1 MGRPLCRASSNAP
14 ADQGRH
20 LISDARFGRGEKW
33 KSDPD
38 SLTGQGYDGTVI
50 STTAVDAYIEKN
62 SRRFVEELKELC
74 AFPSISNHGPDAVR
88 PARDWLASRLSRFTD
103 RVETL
108 EAGGLPALYAEVPG
122 TGSRKLL
129 LYQHYD
135 VQPVDP
141 LDLWASPP
149 FEPQEKDGRIIARGV
164 ADDKADVM
172 ARIHALE
179 TLKQLGELP
188 VTLRFLVEGEE
199 EIGSKSFEKIAHAH
213 ADKLKADG
221 CLWESG
227 SSFDDGGRPTLQFGC
242 RGLLY
247 VQLRVRMLDFDQ
259 HSGFASIYPSAAM
272 YLVGAL
278 ASLRDQDMHIKL
290 QGFYDKVV
298 PPSEADRRMMATIDP
313 EVEKRKQLVGF
324 ESLVRNPRS
333 EQVIEQML
341 FTPTCNVAGVT
352 TGYQGPGS
360 KTVLPAEATAKL
372 DFRLIPDMD
381 PAVVLEQLRQHLDNH
396 GFEKVEIVWSDAE
409 KPARSDPGSAVAKS
423 VIECVRELYG
433 EPILWPFMPATGP
446 MHPVVSDLGV
456 STVLPVGVGR
466 PDNRIHA
473 PNENI
478 HADDY
483 INTVR
488 LMCRVWERFGEG

>member
-1 MGRPLCRASSNAP
+1 M
-14 ADQGRH
+14 
-20 LISDARFGRGEKW
+20 
-33 KSDPD
+33 
-38 SLTGQGYDGTVI
+38 I
-50 STTAVDAYIEKN
+50 STSAVDAYIEK
-62 SRRFVEELKELC
+62 SAPRFVDELKELC
-74 AFPSISNHGPDAVR
+74 SFPSISNHGRDAVE
-88 PARDWLASRLSRFTD
+88 PARNWLADRLSRFTD

-108 EAGGLPALYAEVPG
+108 DAGGMPALYAEVPG
-122 TGSRKLL
+122 AGRRKLL

-141 LDLWASPP
+141 LDLWDSSP
-149 FEPQEKDGRIIARGV
+149 FEPVERDGRIIARGV
-164 ADDKADVM
+164 ADDKSDVM

-179 TLKQLGELP
+179 TLKALGTVP

-199 EIGSKSFEKIAHAH
+199 EIGSKTFEKIAHEH
-213 ADKLKADG
+213 AGKLSADG

-227 SSFDDGGRPTLQFGC
+227 SSFDDAGRPTIQFGC

-247 VQLRVRMLDFDQ
+247 VQLRVKMLAFDQ

-272 YLVGAL
+272 YMIGAL
-278 ASLRDQDMHIKL
+278 ASLRDQEMNIRID
-290 QGFYDKVV
+290 GFYDKVV
-298 PPSEADRRMMATIDP
+298 KPTEADRRMMAKIDP
-313 EVEKRKQLVGF
+313 EVDQRRKLVGF
-324 ESLVRNPRS
+324 DRLVRDPKPG
-333 EQVIEQML
+333 EVIEQVL
-341 FTPTCNVAGVT
+341 FTPTCNIAGVT

-372 DFRLIPDMD
+372 DFRLIPNQD
-381 PAVVLEQLRQHLDNH
+381 PADVVSQLRKHLDSH
-396 GFEKVEIVWSDAE
+396 GFDRVEIVWSDGE
-409 KPARSDPGSAVAKS
+409 KPARSDPDSAVGKT

-446 MHPVVSDLGV
+446 MHPVVADLGIP
-456 STVLPVGVGR
+456 TVLPVGVGR

-478 HADDY
+478 RADDY

-488 LMCRVWERFGEG
+488 LMCRVWERFGAA